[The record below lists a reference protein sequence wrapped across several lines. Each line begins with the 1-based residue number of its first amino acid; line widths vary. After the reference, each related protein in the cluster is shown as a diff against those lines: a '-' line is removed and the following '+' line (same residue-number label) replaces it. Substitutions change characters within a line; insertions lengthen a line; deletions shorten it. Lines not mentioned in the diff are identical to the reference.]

1 MTESEFIELLNLYLD
16 HEISAADAARLEAEV
31 QADPARRRVYRE
43 YCQMQKAC
51 TFLAKDFA
59 DQPVADRKILAFE
72 PSGASRNPA
81 WYAAGGLAVAAACVA
96 VVLVTRAPQQATIGS
111 AAGSQ
116 TIASVVAPPTSVITP
131 AVEKSQGSVAPSA
144 SAVIKPATQIALSAP
159 TPTATS
165 SGSLVLAS
173 APVPL
178 ASANPIDV
186 EALLASAQ
194 QNAQSQQQALQA
206 QLAWMH
212 SVQLAPIQQTPV
224 SDPRLDARSP
234 LQTYTKPRQP
244 QANVEMTAFKFQR

>member
-1 MTESEFIELLNLYLD
+1 MKESEFIELLNLYLD

-51 TFLAKDFA
+51 TVLAKDFA
-59 DQPVADRKILAFE
+59 EQPAVDRKVIAFE
-72 PSGASRNPA
+72 PRRASWSPSWFA
-81 WYAAGGLAVAAACVA
+81 GGGLAIAAACVA
-96 VVLVTRAPQQATIGS
+96 LVVVNRTPQA
-111 AAGSQ
+111 
-116 TIASVVAPPTSVITP
+116 
-131 AVEKSQGSVAPSA
+131 APSA
-144 SAVIKPATQIALSAP
+144 PQAVAQTMGAVPATSIVAPTAGKLPATAAPSVPVAIEPATQIARSTTAP
-159 TPTATS
+159 ATVAES
-165 SGSLVLAS
+165 RLVLAS
-173 APVPL
+173 SPVPL

-186 EALLASAQ
+186 GALLASAQ
-194 QNAQSQQQALQA
+194 QNAQAQQQTVQA

-212 SVQLAPIQQTPV
+212 SVQLAPIQQTPL